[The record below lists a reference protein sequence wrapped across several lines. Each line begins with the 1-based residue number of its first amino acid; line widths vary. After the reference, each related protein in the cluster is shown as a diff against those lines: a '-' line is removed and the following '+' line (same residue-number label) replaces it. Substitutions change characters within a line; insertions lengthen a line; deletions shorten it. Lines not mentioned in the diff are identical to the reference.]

1 MSTTAWILFAITS
14 VIILEWIRRSESLE
28 LIDRRERIRIRTIQ
42 GALDINNRRRTESI
56 NRSEKRAGAV

>member
-14 VIILEWIRRSESLE
+14 VITLEWIRRTDSLE

-42 GALDINNRRRTESI
+42 EALDINNRRRAESI
-56 NRSEKRAGAV
+56 NRSETRAGAV